1 MDTQIYILIDSVFWQ
16 IHVNKQLKIH
26 HQHSQLALSE
36 HQLVRIGIFF
46 IKGARFAQSSCHGVY
61 SIQLSKH
68 MAVVTSQWRSWNRGI
83 RAGTANR
90 IILLPIVQGDM
101 KTVSASERRH
111 CICNMFSKIVI
122 DFLWS
127 EMIEDGS
134 LISHRECYD
143 HGETKLSF
151 YKISLYVCWSQSSVS
166 RLICSACGKYKVIN
180 GRRISYRCYWG
191 SFLRTKGCIITK
203 REGHN
208 YTLIRLRRS
217 GR

>member
-26 HQHSQLALSE
+26 HQHSQFALSE

-46 IKGARFAQSSCHGVY
+46 IKEARFAQSYCHGLY
-61 SIQLSKH
+61 SIQLSKY

-122 DFLWS
+122 DFLWP

-143 HGETKLSF
+143 HVETKLVLQN
-151 YKISLYVCWSQSSVS
+151 ISTWNVMYVEVRTVCRDWFSPHAANIRWLTGAVF
-166 RLICSACGKYKVIN
+166 LIDVAEEV
-180 GRRISYRCYWG
+180 
-191 SFLRTKGCIITK
+191 FFAQKGA
-203 REGHN
+203 
-208 YTLIRLRRS
+208 S
-217 GR
+217 